1 MICLSLSH
9 YLENRTTLLSF
20 HNLRCVFFFTF
31 SNTVSDAANTSGGRK
46 NDIRRKSGVGVRF
59 CVLSRFVHLLLVAAN
74 PAQCLNDVLPPIML
88 SFLFLPHL
96 PVYLRPNVVIFLYEY
111 MVCILFVSCVPIRAF
126 LYVSVRVCV

>member
-1 MICLSLSH
+1 M
-9 YLENRTTLLSF
+9 
-20 HNLRCVFFFTF
+20 FFFTF